1 MAWILLSLLLLCVL
15 IFIHEL
21 GHFWAGKALG
31 FGINEF
37 AIGFGPKL
45 LSWQGKD
52 GVRYSLRLLPL
63 GGFCAFQDEEGN
75 SDDPKSFNN
84 QAAWKRFIVQ
94 IAGVAFNL
102 IFAFALAAAFCALV
116 GVPGDR
122 VQVAQVLD
130 GQAGAAAG
138 LLPGDVIEQI
148 DGSAATVD
156 NAGELIASAP
166 QQGFS
171 VQVERDGQQK
181 ELRVQDAYQPME
193 KKNKIGIYY
202 TPQIEPVGLGG
213 SLRAGAVM
221 TGRLS
226 TEIFRAVGSLFT
238 RPSEITS
245 QMTGPIGTVSVMGD
259 VLQEGFSSGDASGA
273 SAPTVDMRSGALSI
287 MMLSIMLSVN
297 LGVFNL
303 LPLPALDGGRLVFTL
318 IEMIARRPVPRNV
331 QAAVNAVGLLLFL
344 VLAVV
349 LSVNDVG
356 QLVVPGR

>member
-1 MAWILLSLLLLCVL
+1 
-15 IFIHEL
+15 
-21 GHFWAGKALG
+21 
-31 FGINEF
+31 
-37 AIGFGPKL
+37 
-45 LSWQGKD
+45 
-52 GVRYSLRLLPL
+52 
-63 GGFCAFQDEEGN
+63 
-75 SDDPKSFNN
+75 
-84 QAAWKRFIVQ
+84 
-94 IAGVAFNL
+94 
-102 IFAFALAAAFCALV
+102 
-116 GVPGDR
+116 
-122 VQVAQVLD
+122 
-130 GQAGAAAG
+130 
-138 LLPGDVIEQI
+138 
-148 DGSAATVD
+148 VD

-171 VQVERDGQQK
+171 VQIERDGQQK
-181 ELRVQDAYQPME
+181 ELHVQDAYQPVE

-356 QLVVPGR
+356 RLVVPGR